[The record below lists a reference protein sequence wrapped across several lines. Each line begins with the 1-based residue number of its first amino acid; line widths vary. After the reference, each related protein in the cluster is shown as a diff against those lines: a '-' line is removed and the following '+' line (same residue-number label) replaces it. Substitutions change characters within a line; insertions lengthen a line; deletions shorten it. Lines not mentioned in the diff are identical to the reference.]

1 MKIQVNMKNV
11 ETRRQEIPRK
21 SACTV
26 QSGEGRKQ
34 NLKKNRVL
42 SQQMWIVPVAL
53 SQFHV

>member
-26 QSGEGRKQ
+26 QSGEGR
-34 NLKKNRVL
+34 
-42 SQQMWIVPVAL
+42 I
-53 SQFHV
+53 